1 MLLIY
6 WHSCHYATWKTR
18 SITNSQHSPCDTCD
32 GNPQRFNIHGWGFAG
47 SNLGLKPKGN
57 HYRPALLGRAHQAG
71 SDVSSTSGPHTAG
84 QRGRVG
90 PSIHPH
96 EAHRQRPRRPRS
108 RHRGLVA
115 SIPVGPTTF
124 LAVGPTW
131 HRVSPGDSRVGL
143 RAHGLPHPRKKYT
156 LFLPI
161 LTPMNCLRMIFD
173 IPMCCLLCQLPIF
186 NIEFS
191 GRFDV
196 FLWFFC
202 TMFVA
207 MFLVCSSF
215 DLEVL
220 FFSFGASREIVCRY
234 IVQWEWRGFIS
245 HDSDTLH

>member
-84 QRGRVG
+84 QRGRVA

-115 SIPVGPTTF
+115 SNPVGPTSF
-124 LAVGPTW
+124 LARGPTW
-131 HRVSPGDSRVGL
+131 HRVSPGDSRGQATRT
-143 RAHGLPHPRKKYT
+143 RAPAPTEKVHIVFAHPDANELST
-156 LFLPI
+156 NDL
-161 LTPMNCLRMIFD
+161 D

-186 NIEFS
+186 NIEFG

-220 FFSFGASREIVCRY
+220 FFSFGASREIICRY
-234 IVQWEWRGFIS
+234 IQWEWRGFIS